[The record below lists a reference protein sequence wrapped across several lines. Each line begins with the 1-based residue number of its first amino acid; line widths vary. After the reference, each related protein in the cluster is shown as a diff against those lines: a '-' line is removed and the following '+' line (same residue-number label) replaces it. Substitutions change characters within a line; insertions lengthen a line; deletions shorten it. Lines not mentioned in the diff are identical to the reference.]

1 MAAAALRRSVQVS
14 VTKAG
19 RKGGVGGG
27 TRRSLVTNA
36 VARRVRGRGGEEEGS
51 VCPPGKGQLAFTR
64 QVKRTVPADTPC
76 DSSASV
82 CVCVTVSLC
91 VLAASF
97 SRSLSLSSSR
107 RPSCCVQSA
116 GRASSPV
123 TRVSSSSLGEYLC
136 VCDCGFAERC
146 GWCLERCGVV
156 VSHLDQSVANVSVSM
171 DRRMSGLADRSQ

>member
-82 CVCVTVSLC
+82 CVCDGVSVCSGRFL
-91 VLAASF
+91 
-97 SRSLSLSSSR
+97 LSL
-107 RPSCCVQSA
+107 A
-116 GRASSPV
+116 L
-123 TRVSSSSLGEYLC
+123 SLLLT
-136 VCDCGFAERC
+136 AT
-146 GWCLERCGVV
+146 
-156 VSHLDQSVANVSVSM
+156 
-171 DRRMSGLADRSQ
+171 